1 MLNAPAESLLYLLL
15 TNKLCAGNCIS
26 KNYLTEDNMRYDV
39 IIIGAGPA
47 GLSAAIY
54 AARSGM
60 KAAVMEKG
68 IVGGQITVTEDVEN
82 YPGFEH
88 AISGYDLTETMRKQA
103 ARFGAEFIEAEV
115 TAVGLEGKCKII
127 ATHDQEY
134 RAKSIIFCSG
144 ASPRRLNVPGEE
156 RLTGRGVSYC
166 ATCDGALYR
175 GKKVAVIGGG
185 DSAIEE
191 GMFLT
196 KFAEKVY
203 VIHRRD
209 ALRAQYIIQ
218 QRAFKNPKMEFIW
231 DTVVQEIKGEQK
243 VSELEL
249 YNRKTD
255 KISFLPVDG
264 AFIYVGI
271 LPNTTLLE
279 SRLTLDT
286 SGFVITD
293 EYMHT
298 NIPGIFA
305 AGDIRSKVLRQ
316 VVTATSDGA
325 IAAWSAEKWV
335 EEHEEEFG
343 EEK

>member
-1 MLNAPAESLLYLLL
+1 
-15 TNKLCAGNCIS
+15 
-26 KNYLTEDNMRYDV
+26 MRYDV

-60 KAAVMEKG
+60 KTAVFEKA

-82 YPGFEH
+82 YPGFAD
-88 AISGYDLTETMRKQA
+88 AISGFELTDTMRKQA
-103 ARFGAEFIEAEV
+103 ERFGAEFIEAEI
-115 TAVGLEGKCKII
+115 TALGLEGRCKIVG
-127 ATHDQEY
+127 TYDREY
-134 RAKSIIFCSG
+134 RAKSIVYCSG

-175 GKKVAVIGGG
+175 NKKVAVIGGG

-196 KFAEKVY
+196 KFADKVY
-203 VIHRRD
+203 VVHRRD

-243 VSELEL
+243 VEQLEL
-249 YNRKTD
+249 YNRKTE
-255 KISFLPVDG
+255 KINFMPVDG
-264 AFIYVGI
+264 VFIYVGI
-271 LPNTTLLE
+271 LPNTGLLE
-279 SRLTLDT
+279 SRLNLD
-286 SGFVITD
+286 SLGFVITD

-298 NIPGIFA
+298 NIPGIYA
-305 AGDIRSKVLRQ
+305 AGDVRSKVLRQ

-325 IAAWSAEKWV
+325 IAAWSAEKWI
-335 EEHEEEFG
+335 EEHQDDFEEE
-343 EEK
+343 K

>member
-1 MLNAPAESLLYLLL
+1 
-15 TNKLCAGNCIS
+15 
-26 KNYLTEDNMRYDV
+26 MRYDV

-54 AARSGM
+54 AARGGM
-60 KAAVMEKG
+60 KTAVFEKA

-88 AISGYDLTETMRKQA
+88 AITGYELTDTMKRQA
-103 ARFGAEFIEAEV
+103 ERFGTEFINEDV
-115 TAVGLEGKCKII
+115 TSVGLEGKCKIVGT
-127 ATHDQEY
+127 ADKEY
-134 RAKSIIFCSG
+134 RTKSIIFCSG
-144 ASPRRLNVPGEE
+144 AHPRLINVPGEE

-196 KFAEKVY
+196 KFADKVY
-203 VIHRRD
+203 VVHRRD
-209 ALRAQYIIQ
+209 ELRAQYIIQ
-218 QRAFKNPKMEFIW
+218 QRAFKNPKMEFVW
-231 DTVVQEIKGEQK
+231 NTVVQEIRGENK

-255 KISFLPVDG
+255 KISLLPVDG
-264 AFIYVGI
+264 VFIYVGI
-271 LPNTTLLE
+271 LPSTSLLE
-279 SRLTLDT
+279 SRLNLDNG
-286 SGFVITD
+286 GFVITD

-305 AGDIRSKVLRQ
+305 AGDVRSKVLRQ

-325 IAAWSAEKWV
+325 IAAWSAEKWID
-335 EEHEEEFG
+335 EHEDEFG
-343 EEK
+343 DEK